1 VLLLLEAALYATNGS
16 DRFQERYLMAIGPLV
31 PVLFFLGVRQL
42 RSGATR
48 LFAVAACAGL
58 ALAAVREPLAGYTAA
73 GGTQDSPFLQA
84 IAHLEGRFGASQAS
98 LLIAT
103 TALVLTVVAL
113 VAAYQPRRCAPL
125 VAALGIVVLAGA
137 SAAATAT
144 DIQRSESTRQLFAA
158 EPRWVD
164 RHDLG
169 EARMLVTPGTYRPA
183 VSATLFWNTSV
194 TELLQMRGAEVADVF
209 GHTAASI
216 SPSGDLL
223 AGGRSV
229 DGPLVVQEYASA
241 VEFESG
247 TLVERQVGAS
257 LWRHSKPA
265 RMLMLTYGR
274 YLDGWLG
281 YPRSSVTIWPRASGP
296 RTGVLCLT
304 LGLPASRTASIRLT
318 STTGLSRSISVGA
331 TPTTV
336 AVPVSTRATRP
347 WRLLI
352 RSATPFVAGARRVTV
367 RAELPRF
374 VPGAEGA
381 QVHPS
386 VCR

>member
-1 VLLLLEAALYATNGS
+1 
-16 DRFQERYLMAIGPLV
+16 
-31 PVLFFLGVRQL
+31 
-42 RSGATR
+42 
-48 LFAVAACAGL
+48 
-58 ALAAVREPLAGYTAA
+58 
-73 GGTQDSPFLQA
+73 
-84 IAHLEGRFGASQAS
+84 
-98 LLIAT
+98 
-103 TALVLTVVAL
+103 
-113 VAAYQPRRCAPL
+113 
-125 VAALGIVVLAGA
+125 
-137 SAAATAT
+137 
-144 DIQRSESTRQLFAA
+144 
-158 EPRWVD
+158 
-164 RHDLG
+164 
-169 EARMLVTPGTYRPA
+169 MLVTPGTYRPA

-281 YPRSSVTIWPRASGP
+281 YPRSSVTIWPRATGP
-296 RTGVLCLT
+296 RTGVLCLR

-318 STTGLSRSISVGA
+318 STTGLRRSISVGA
-331 TPTTV
+331 TPATV
-336 AVPVSTRATRP
+336 AIPVSTRAARP

-352 RSATPFVAGARRVTV
+352 TSATPFAAGARRVTV

-374 VPGAEGA
+374 VPAAEGA

-386 VCR
+386 DCR